1 MKNIVNG
8 KKVTNEEIKTIESAV
23 NTIGG
28 GELYSFFKISNYSNE
43 AEITKAYN
51 EFKRIN
57 NNDTTAMDSC
67 YKVLSDSRL
76 RSIYDS
82 LYFND
87 LIKQNNQHQ
96 HQHQQ
101 SQHQQNQPGN
111 QIEENNNKLLLLKTL
126 SIPLYTLSTIL
137 NANSGIINNNNNNQ
151 INLLNGG
158 IINYL
163 IKSHKE
169 LIELIFKKSGII
181 GFYRGSIFKVI
192 SYPFQKLFVNIPSS
206 ILLNQFFYKNS
217 FIKPLIYKT
226 ISEFP
231 STLLSDYM
239 ILSFSKPLITQIKNL
254 FGNSS
259 SGVID
264 SISIKNLFYSIGSSI
279 ILLST
284 RRLILNL
291 IKKVEIKLIQSKI
304 ENPNS
309 KLIKYS
315 QIIYC
320 NPVIQCLFTTLL
332 INPLEVLRLQ
342 SMVSYLNNYSNNLKI
357 LSPIQMVIDL
367 IKNKNSNLFGYLFN
381 GAPTLYLYLLI
392 SNLKKLNNNNNNNN
406 NNNDNIHSLI

>member
-51 EFKRIN
+51 EFKKIN
-57 NNDTTAMDSC
+57 NDDTTAMDGC

-82 LYFND
+82 IYFND
-87 LIKQNNQHQ
+87 LIKQNNNSQQKQPQQQQQQHY
-96 HQHQQ
+96 Q
-101 SQHQQNQPGN
+101 SGN
-111 QIEENNNKLLLLKTL
+111 QINENNKLLLLKTL

-137 NANSGIINNNNNNQ
+137 NANSGIINNNNNN
-151 INLLNGG
+151 NLLNGG

-169 LIELIFKKSGII
+169 LIQLIFEKSGIV

-206 ILLNQFFYKNS
+206 ILLNQCFYKNS

-239 ILSFSKPLITQIKNL
+239 ILSFSTPLINQIKNL
-254 FGNSS
+254 FGNNNINNS
-259 SGVID
+259 VEH
-264 SISIKNLFYSIGSSI
+264 SISIKSLLYSIGSSI
-279 ILLST
+279 ILLTT

-309 KLIKYS
+309 KLIKYC

-320 NPVIQCLFTTLL
+320 NPVIQCFYTTLL

-342 SMVSYLNNYSNNLKI
+342 SLVSYLNFSNNLKI
-357 LSPIQMVIDL
+357 LSPIQMVINL
-367 IKNKNSNLFGYLFN
+367 IKNQNSNLFGYLFN

-392 SNLKKLNNNNNNNN
+392 SNHLKKLNNNNNNNN
-406 NNNDNIHSLI
+406 IHSLI

>member
-1 MKNIVNG
+1 M

-51 EFKRIN
+51 EFKKIN

-82 LYFND
+82 IYFKD
-87 LIKQNNQHQ
+87 LIKQNNNIQQ
-96 HQHQQ
+96 QSKQQHQQ
-101 SQHQQNQPGN
+101 HQSGN
-111 QIEENNNKLLLLKTL
+111 QIDENNKLLLLKTL

-137 NANSGIINNNNNNQ
+137 NANSGIINNNNNQ

-169 LIELIFKKSGII
+169 LIQLIFEKSGII

-206 ILLNQFFYKNS
+206 ILLNQCFYKNS

-239 ILSFSKPLITQIKNL
+239 ILSFSTPLINQIKNL
-254 FGNSS
+254 FGNNS
-259 SGVID
+259 SGGVVVID

-291 IKKVEIKLIQSKI
+291 IKKVEIKIIQSKI

-320 NPVIQCLFTTLL
+320 NPVIQCLLTTLL

-342 SMVSYLNNYSNNLKI
+342 SMVSYLNNSSNNLKI

-367 IKNKNSNLFGYLFN
+367 IKNQNSNLFGYLFN

-392 SNLKKLNNNNNNNN
+392 LNLKKLNNN

>member
-1 MKNIVNG
+1 ME
-8 KKVTNEEIKTIESAV
+8 KVTNEEIKTIESAV

-51 EFKRIN
+51 EFKKIN

-76 RSIYDS
+76 RPIYDS
-82 LYFND
+82 IYFKD
-87 LIKQNNQHQ
+87 LIKQNNNIQQ
-96 HQHQQ
+96 QSKQQHQQ
-101 SQHQQNQPGN
+101 HQSGN
-111 QIEENNNKLLLLKTL
+111 QIDENNKLLLLKTL

-137 NANSGIINNNNNNQ
+137 NANSGIINNNNNQ

-169 LIELIFKKSGII
+169 LIQLIFEKSGII

-206 ILLNQFFYKNS
+206 ILLNQCFYKNS

-239 ILSFSKPLITQIKNL
+239 ILSFSTPLINQIKNL
-254 FGNSS
+254 FGNNS
-259 SGVID
+259 SGGVVVID

-320 NPVIQCLFTTLL
+320 NPVIQCLLTTLL

-342 SMVSYLNNYSNNLKI
+342 SMVSYLNNSSNNLKI

-367 IKNKNSNLFGYLFN
+367 IKNQNSKLFGYLFN

-392 SNLKKLNNNNNNNN
+392 LNLKKLNNN